1 MYLLQLSSAVF
12 SARILQ
18 LAATTLNVS
27 NLCADSSF
35 LYRFSQ
41 RHYDAFQNSW
51 YGYLRR

>member
-35 LYRFSQ
+35 PYQFLQ
-41 RHYDAFQNSW
+41 RHYDAWQKSL